1 MTKDG
6 ASQLAPPGAGDLIR
20 ERKRQLERERLIL
33 CRDAV
38 AGIQTTEKESWSKI
52 INELLEGGFSEAELE
67 AELAASRN
75 TIYKW
80 RTGSAAPREM
90 TRRLLQRSILEM
102 VDERIEQHA

>member
-6 ASQLAPPGAGDLIR
+6 ASQLGPPGGDPIL
-20 ERKRQLERERLIL
+20 ERKRRLEHERLVL

-38 AGIQTTEKESWSKI
+38 AGVDTAEKESWSTI
-52 INELLEGGFSEAELE
+52 INELIEGGFSEAELE

-80 RTGSAAPREM
+80 KTGSAAPREM

-102 VDERIEQHA
+102 VEERLHQHA